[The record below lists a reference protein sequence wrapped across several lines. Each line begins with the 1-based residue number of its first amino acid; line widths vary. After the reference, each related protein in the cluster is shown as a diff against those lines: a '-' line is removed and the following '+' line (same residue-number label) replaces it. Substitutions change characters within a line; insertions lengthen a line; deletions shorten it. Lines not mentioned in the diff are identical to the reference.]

1 MTDIPIVTSKSKLR
15 CFIEAM
21 AITIIAL
28 SGWIAF
34 LYFIYLTE

>member
-1 MTDIPIVTSKSKLR
+1 MDYFPEQKSKLR
-15 CFIEAM
+15 SFIEAV

-34 LYFIYLTE
+34 LYFIYLTD

>member
-1 MTDIPIVTSKSKLR
+1 MSDIPILTSKSKIR

-28 SGWIAF
+28 SAWIGF
-34 LYFIYLTE
+34 VYFIYLTE

>member
-1 MTDIPIVTSKSKLR
+1 MTDIPIVESKSKTR

-28 SGWIAF
+28 SAWIGF

>member
-1 MTDIPIVTSKSKLR
+1 MTDIPIVSSKSKTR
-15 CFIEAM
+15 SFIEAM

-34 LYFIYLTE
+34 LYFIYLTD

>member
-1 MTDIPIVTSKSKLR
+1 MDNFPEQKSKLR

-34 LYFIYLTE
+34 LYYIYLTD